1 MAVIKLKPKVV
12 NNELGIKVIINGIV
26 IVIVS
31 NVNISFNETDFHRN
45 LYVNFVTDDGKIYSE
60 RNINDIELRQYLI
73 DKGVDISEAQSQ
85 IIGIFNQ
92 LEFGTAEERY
102 DCLNIL
108 CGFYGHILLPL
119 EQQDVIRNDY
129 TKKSEVVKQS
139 MFDKLIKLFSI

>member
-31 NVNISFNETDFHRN
+31 NVNISFNETDFHRS
-45 LYVNFVTDDGKIYSE
+45 LYVNFVTDNGKIYSE

-108 CGFYGHILLPL
+108 CGFYGHTLLPL

-139 MFDKLIKLFSI
+139 MFDKLIKLFNI